1 MAEPASSWNLLTAS
15 LAVSDL
21 TRPNQVWAFLVMQ
34 GLVRDEPG
42 DRDRF
47 VQIAREESEP
57 LTGPT
62 VAKRMALRLADDGI
76 ALPAGLV
83 PDPWAVLAAER
94 LQAVEPWTGG
104 QRAKDYLELA
114 RKRKMS

>member
-1 MAEPASSWNLLTAS
+1 MAEPSSSWNLLTAS
-15 LAVSDL
+15 LATSDL
-21 TRPNQVWAFLVMQ
+21 TQLNSGWEFLVIH
-34 GLVRDEPG
+34 GLVRDEAS

-47 VQIAREESEP
+47 AQIARKESEP

-62 VAKRMALRLADDGI
+62 VGI

-83 PDPWAVLAAER
+83 PDPDTTIAAER

-104 QRAKDYLELA
+104 HRANDYLTFA
-114 RKRKMS
+114 RIRKKP